1 MYKIKNS
8 MNISLNNIKKFFINL
23 GLEEMVNQSVS
34 RDLNVN
40 EMKVDN
46 PYKPDLKDLYRLY
59 FFILNNKR
67 TTVME
72 FGSGWSSLVM
82 ALALTE
88 LKKKYSST
96 ISKLRRNNPFE
107 LFIIE
112 NEKKYF
118 SISKKRLKR
127 FSKKINIKINYLN
140 TDVIMTTY
148 KGIISTEYKKL
159 PLCNPDFIYLDG
171 PDQFNIKG
179 DCNGISIRHID
190 MMPMNSDILKIEYF
204 LVPGTIIIVDGRG
217 ANSSFLRNNLQRK
230 WSYKY
235 DKMFDQHIFTLDDHS
250 IGKYNDLL
258 LKFYKNK

>member
-1 MYKIKNS
+1 MYQIKNPK
-8 MNISLNNIKKFFINL
+8 NISLNSIKNFFFNL
-23 GLEEMVNQSVS
+23 GLDEMIHQSIT

-40 EMKVDN
+40 EMRVDN

-88 LKKKYSST
+88 LKKKYSGD

-112 NEKKYF
+112 NEKKFF
-118 SISKKRLKR
+118 SISKKRLEK
-127 FSKKINIKINYLN
+127 FSNKINIKINYLS
-140 TDVIMTTY
+140 TDVKMTEY

-179 DCNGISIRHID
+179 NCNGISIRHID

-204 LVPGTIIIVDGRG
+204 LVPGTIVVVDGRG
-217 ANSSFLRNNLQRK
+217 ANSSFLKNNLQRK

-235 DKMFDQHIFTLDDHS
+235 DKMFDQHIFVLNDQS

-258 LKFYKNK
+258 LKFYKN

>member
-140 TDVIMTTY
+140 TDVVMTTY

-235 DKMFDQHIFTLDDHS
+235 DKMFDQHIFLLDDQS

-258 LKFYKNK
+258 LKFYKN

>member
-1 MYKIKNS
+1 MYKLKNPVNVSLSNIKN
-8 MNISLNNIKKFFINL
+8 FFINL

-88 LKKKYSST
+88 LKKKYSGD

-112 NEKKYF
+112 NEKKFF
-118 SISKKRLKR
+118 SISKKRLEK
-127 FSKKINIKINYLN
+127 FSNKINIKINYLS
-140 TDVIMTTY
+140 TDVKMTEY

-204 LVPGTIIIVDGRG
+204 LVPGTIVVVDGRG
-217 ANSSFLRNNLQRK
+217 ANSNFLKNNLQRK

-235 DKMFDQHIFTLDDHS
+235 DKMFDQHIFVLNDQS
-250 IGKYNDLL
+250 IGRYNDLL
-258 LKFYKNK
+258 LNFYKD

>member
-1 MYKIKNS
+1 MYKWKNPVNVSLSNIKN
-8 MNISLNNIKKFFINL
+8 FFINL

-40 EMKVDN
+40 AMKVDN

-88 LKKKYSST
+88 LKKKYSNT

-118 SISKKRLKR
+118 SISKKRLKK
-127 FSKKINIKINYLN
+127 FSKKINIKINYLS

-204 LVPGTIIIVDGRG
+204 LVPGTIVVVDGRG
-217 ANSSFLRNNLQRK
+217 ANSNFLKNNLQRK

-235 DKMFDQHIFTLDDHS
+235 DKMFDQHIFVLNDQS
-250 IGKYNDLL
+250 LGRYNDLL
-258 LKFYKNK
+258 LNFYKD

>member
-1 MYKIKNS
+1 
-8 MNISLNNIKKFFINL
+8 
-23 GLEEMVNQSVS
+23 
-34 RDLNVN
+34 
-40 EMKVDN
+40 
-46 PYKPDLKDLYRLY
+46 
-59 FFILNNKR
+59 
-67 TTVME
+67 ME

-235 DKMFDQHIFTLDDHS
+235 DKMFDQHIFLLDDQS

-258 LKFYKNK
+258 LKFYKN

>member
-1 MYKIKNS
+1 MYQIKKPK
-8 MNISLNNIKKFFINL
+8 NISLDGIKNFFINL
-23 GLEEMVNQSVS
+23 GLEEMIHESIT

-40 EMKVDN
+40 EMRVDK

-88 LKKKYSST
+88 LKKKYSGD

-112 NEKKYF
+112 NEKKFF
-118 SISKKRLKR
+118 SISKRRLEK
-127 FSKKINIKINYLN
+127 FSNKINIKINYLS
-140 TDVIMTTY
+140 TDVKMTVY

-179 DCNGISIRHID
+179 SCNGISIRHVD

-204 LVPGTIIIVDGRG
+204 LVPGTIIVVDGRG
-217 ANSSFLRNNLQRK
+217 ANSSFLKNNLQRK

-235 DKMFDQHIFTLDDHS
+235 DKMFDQHIFVLNDQS

-258 LKFYKNK
+258 LKFYKN

>member
-235 DKMFDQHIFTLDDHS
+235 DKMFDQHIFLLDDQS

-258 LKFYKNK
+258 LKFYKN

>member
-190 MMPMNSDILKIEYF
+190 MMPMN
-204 LVPGTIIIVDGRG
+204 
-217 ANSSFLRNNLQRK
+217 
-230 WSYKY
+230 
-235 DKMFDQHIFTLDDHS
+235 
-250 IGKYNDLL
+250 
-258 LKFYKNK
+258 

>member
-1 MYKIKNS
+1 MYKLKNPVNVSLSNIKN
-8 MNISLNNIKKFFINL
+8 FFINL

-88 LKKKYSST
+88 LKKKYSNT

-118 SISKKRLKR
+118 SISKKRLKK
-127 FSKKINIKINYLN
+127 FSKKINIKINYLS

-204 LVPGTIIIVDGRG
+204 LVPGTIVVVDGRG
-217 ANSSFLRNNLQRK
+217 ANSNFLKNNLQRK

-235 DKMFDQHIFTLDDHS
+235 DKMFDQHIFVLNDQS
-250 IGKYNDLL
+250 IGRYNDLL
-258 LKFYKNK
+258 LNFYKD

>member
-1 MYKIKNS
+1 MYKLKNPVNVSLSNIKN
-8 MNISLNNIKKFFINL
+8 FFINL

-118 SISKKRLKR
+118 SISKKRLKK
-127 FSKKINIKINYLN
+127 FSKKINIKINYLS

-148 KGIISTEYKKL
+148 KGIISTEYRKL

-204 LVPGTIIIVDGRG
+204 LVPGTIVVVDGRG
-217 ANSSFLRNNLQRK
+217 ANSNFLKNNLQRK

-235 DKMFDQHIFTLDDHS
+235 DKMFDQHIFVLNDQS
-250 IGKYNDLL
+250 IGRYNDLL
-258 LKFYKNK
+258 LNFYKD

>member
-1 MYKIKNS
+1 MYKLKNPVNVSLSNIKN
-8 MNISLNNIKKFFINL
+8 FFINL

-118 SISKKRLKR
+118 SISKKRLKK
-127 FSKKINIKINYLN
+127 FSKKINIKINYLS
-140 TDVIMTTY
+140 TDVKMTEY

-204 LVPGTIIIVDGRG
+204 LVPGTIVVVDGRG
-217 ANSSFLRNNLQRK
+217 ANSNFLKNNLQRK

-235 DKMFDQHIFTLDDHS
+235 DKMFDQHIFVLNDQS
-250 IGKYNDLL
+250 IGRYNDLL
-258 LKFYKNK
+258 LNFYKD

>member
-1 MYKIKNS
+1 MYKLKNPVNVSLSNIKN
-8 MNISLNNIKKFFINL
+8 FFINL

-88 LKKKYSST
+88 LKKKYSNT

-118 SISKKRLKR
+118 SISKKRLKK
-127 FSKKINIKINYLN
+127 FSKKINIKINYLS

-148 KGIISTEYKKL
+148 KGIISTEYRKL

-204 LVPGTIIIVDGRG
+204 LVPGTIVVVDGRG
-217 ANSSFLRNNLQRK
+217 ANSNFLKNNLQRK

-235 DKMFDQHIFTLDDHS
+235 DKMFDQHIFVLNDQS
-250 IGKYNDLL
+250 IGRYNDLL
-258 LKFYKNK
+258 LNFYKD